1 MHEYEMMYM
10 LRPELDEAAVAASIA
25 KESELVTSNG
35 GEVTKAEPWGPR
47 RRLAYPI
54 KTCREAQY
62 VLMQFKLDPQAL
74 AEVERI
80 VRLTD
85 EVIRYLVIRLDD

>member
-1 MHEYEMMYM
+1 MMYL
-10 LRPELDEAAVAASIA
+10 LRPELDEAGAAAAIA
-25 KESELVTSNG
+25 KMSELVTANG
-35 GEVTKAEPWGPR
+35 GEVSKAETWGPR

-74 AEVERI
+74 AEVERT
-80 VRLTD
+80 VRITD
-85 EVIRYLVIRLDD
+85 DVIRYLVIRLDD